1 MIWAGLP
8 FTLSRKHVNKNKSV
22 AKSDQNPCN
31 FDKNTHNFLY
41 RENDLSIA
49 A

>member
-1 MIWAGLP
+1 MEWFEQVYPLP
-8 FTLSRKHVNKNKSV
+8 LNKNKSV

-41 RENDLSIA
+41 RENDRSIGA
-49 A
+49 